1 MVVVFGNVTNQTTPW
16 TPEPK
21 GRGTWSLLSSCVI
34 TIALCAWTALH
45 LNVPEHG
52 TSGRQWLRKTKWLL
66 LGLTAPEMV
75 VYVAWRQRQEAKRL
89 LRDVRKQL
97 GQADEPS
104 KFRGIYSTCIRS
116 WKKSGRSERKIV
128 STASSPAT
136 QVAVN
141 ELSRPQWTMVHGF
154 YAVMGGFALD
164 SSDASEAFLPESRTR
179 AALTAEGLRFLLL
192 HEPDLLPSISAD
204 QIRDK
209 SKADGLKKFLVC
221 VQAGWFCMSCI
232 TRKSDLGEVSWVAK
246 PVLIPCGPSRCLSLS
261 SI

>member
-1 MVVVFGNVTNQTTPW
+1 MVVAFGNVTNQTTPW

-21 GRGTWSLLSSCVI
+21 GRGTWTLLSSCVI

-52 TSGRQWLRKTKWLL
+52 TSGRQWLRKTKWLM

-97 GQADEPS
+97 GQAEEPS
-104 KFRGIYSTCIRS
+104 MCQSIWSRWFWS
-116 WKKSGRSERKIV
+116 WKGTGTSERKVV

-136 QVAVN
+136 TVAVDDI
-141 ELSRPQWTMVHGF
+141 SRPRWTIVHGF

-164 SSDASEAFLPESRTR
+164 SSDAREAFLPDSRTR
-179 AALTAEGLRFLLL
+179 AALTAEGLRFLIL

-204 QIRDK
+204 QIGDK

-221 VQAGWFCMSCI
+221 VQAVWFCASCI
-232 TRKSDLGEVSWVAK
+232 TRKSISELFPWGSRGVLGA
-246 PVLIPCGPSRCLSLS
+246 GLSC
-261 SI
+261 

>member
-16 TPEPK
+16 TPEPN
-21 GRGTWSLLSSCVI
+21 GRGTWTLLSSCVI

-52 TSGRQWLRKTKWLL
+52 TSGRQWLRKTKWLM

-89 LRDVRKQL
+89 LRDVRTQL
-97 GQADEPS
+97 GQAEEPS
-104 KFRGIYSTCIRS
+104 KLRHMASGLFCFWKRS
-116 WKKSGRSERKIV
+116 KGSGRKVV

-136 QVAVN
+136 AAAVN
-141 ELSRPQWTMVHGF
+141 DLSRPQWSIVHGF

-164 SSDASEAFLPESRTR
+164 SSDAPEAFLPDDRTR

-192 HEPDLLPSISAD
+192 HEPDLLPSVSAD

-221 VQAGWFCMSCI
+221 VQAGWFCASCI
-232 TRKSDLGEVSWVAK
+232 TRKPIS
-246 PVLIPCGPSRCLSLS
+246 VLFSLV
-261 SI
+261 